1 VLPIIA
7 IAVNTAQSRTQMQEL
22 LEQTQ
27 AQTEELQ
34 NQQAELQHTNEELQ
48 SQTEELQAQQE
59 ELRHANEA
67 LEARSQE
74 LQRQQSA
81 IREKNMELE
90 QAKAVVQAKAEELE
104 VASKYKSEFL
114 ANMSHELRTPL
125 NSLLILAQLL
135 ANNKEGNLNDKQ
147 LEYARTI
154 HNAGTDLLNL
164 INDILDLSKVEAGKI
179 TVNVEEIFLAEL
191 VALLDQR
198 FHHMAEEKHLHFLTN
213 IAEGLPAVI
222 NTDGQRLT
230 QILTNLLGN
239 AFKFTT
245 QGQITLAI
253 HRPQSYISLLRSGL
267 DPNQTIAFSVSD
279 SGIGIPK
286 DKQKV
291 IFEAFQQAD
300 GTTNRRYGGTG
311 LGLSISRQLVQL
323 LEGEMQL
330 QSEEGKGSTFTIYL
344 PEKLAAIDQPPSLVP
359 ATSSP
364 AILANAT
371 VPSLTHSPKPSQ
383 PTNANPPSPPP
394 IADDRANLQTGDKS
408 LLIVEDDERFSRILM
423 ELAREKGFKC
433 LLATEG
439 PIGLQL
445 AEQYQP
451 SAIILDIGLPQM
463 NGWKVMFRLKENS
476 LTRHIPVHFVS
487 ATDQSQEAKQMG
499 AIGYCLKPVSMD
511 ELSNTFKHIE
521 DFLAKPVKNLLVV
534 TDNLQHQ
541 QAMMDLVKDSS
552 IQATAAANRATAW
565 QHLQTEQFDCMV
577 LDVDLEKNT
586 GLQWLEQFHQ
596 QPIVAQ
602 LPLIIYAQRDLTDK
616 EQSIL
621 QHCADRL
628 TIKQVHSP
636 EQFLDEATLFLH
648 QIEASLP
655 QDKQQI
661 LHQVRDKEAI
671 LAGKK
676 VLIVDD
682 DIRNVFA
689 LTATLEDKNMEIIMA
704 HNGLQA
710 LQALQDNAEVAV
722 VLMDIMMPEMDGYEA
737 TRNIR
742 AQPRFRKLPI
752 IALTAKAMK
761 DDKAKCIAAGANDYL
776 SKPVDSERLLSL
788 LRVWLYH

>member
-1 VLPIIA
+1 
-7 IAVNTAQSRTQMQEL
+7 M
-22 LEQTQ
+22 
-27 AQTEELQ
+27 
-34 NQQAELQHTNEELQ
+34 
-48 SQTEELQAQQE
+48 
-59 ELRHANEA
+59 
-67 LEARSQE
+67 
-74 LQRQQSA
+74 
-81 IREKNMELE
+81 
-90 QAKAVVQAKAEELE
+90 
-104 VASKYKSEFL
+104 ASKYKSEFL

-125 NSLLILAQLL
+125 NSLLILSQLL
-135 ANNKEGNLNDKQ
+135 TSNKEGNLSDKQ
-147 LEYARTI
+147 LEYVRTI

-179 TVNVEEIFLAEL
+179 TVNPEESFLVEL
-191 VALLDQR
+191 VALLDKR
-198 FHHMAEEKHLHFLTN
+198 FHHMAEEKNLHFLTQV
-213 IAEGLPAVI
+213 AEGLPAVI
-222 NTDGQRLT
+222 ETDGQRLT

-253 HRPQSYISLLRSGL
+253 HRPAPNTNLMRSGL
-267 DPNQTIAFSVSD
+267 DPNQTIAFSVND
-279 SGIGIPK
+279 SGIGIPQ

-300 GTTNRRYGGTG
+300 GTTSRRYGGTG

-323 LEGEMQL
+323 LGGEIQL
-330 QSEEGKGSTFTIYL
+330 HSEEDKGSTFTIYL
-344 PEKLAAIDQPPSLVP
+344 PEKLATVDKQSPSVP
-359 ATSSP
+359 VTPSASP
-364 AILANAT
+364 HAAM
-371 VPSLTHSPKPSQ
+371 PSPTHSPNLSK
-383 PTNANPPSPPP
+383 PTNVNLQSPLPV
-394 IADDRANLQTGDKS
+394 ADDRAHLQTGDKS
-408 LLIVEDDERFSRILM
+408 LLIVEDDERFSQLLM

-439 PIGLQL
+439 QTGLQL

-463 NGWKVMFRLKENS
+463 NGWKVMSRLKENS
-476 LTRHIPVHFVS
+476 ATRHIPVHFVS
-487 ATDQSQEAKQMG
+487 GTDQRQEAKQMG

-521 DFLAKPVKNLLVV
+521 DFLAKTVKKLLIV
-534 TDNLQHQ
+534 TDNSQHQ
-541 QAMMDLVKDSS
+541 QAMIDLVKEGSF
-552 IQATAAANRATAW
+552 QATVAANRATAW
-565 QHLQTEQFDCMV
+565 QHLQTEQFDCLV
-577 LDVDLEKNT
+577 LDVDLEKST
-586 GLQWLEQFHQ
+586 GLQWLEQFYQ
-596 QPIVAQ
+596 QPLLAP

-616 EQSIL
+616 EQQIL
-621 QHCADRL
+621 QRCADRL

-636 EQFLDEATLFLH
+636 ERFLDEVTLFLH
-648 QIEASLP
+648 QLEADLP
-655 QDKQQI
+655 PDKQQI
-661 LHQVRDKEAI
+661 LNQVRDKEAI

-689 LTATLEDKNMEIIMA
+689 LTATLEDKNMEIVVA

-710 LQALQDNAEVAV
+710 LQALPDNPDVAV

-737 TRNIR
+737 TRKIR